1 MTSTMMVVLVVISGD
16 RLADD
21 LATSQTPYSRIT
33 TPHPRSAAPDPHF
46 WGLCSA
52 ERGGVAMLGVG
63 LVGVALGS
71 PAAATVGPL
80 LLSAL
85 MRERGRRRRQRTEL
99 AHADSLLEFVDA
111 VAAGLRSGGS
121 LSGSVATA
129 ARGAS
134 GSSQDECAHPGL
146 QRVVAGVGAGRT
158 LPVAFADAFSVGAEI
173 PVDRHRSGRADEEL
187 LTVTVLAL
195 EASGGSA
202 ADAMDRVG
210 DALRERCA
218 ARADARTQA
227 QQAISSAAVM
237 AALPL
242 LFGLAAAVA
251 EPGVGHLYRSTWL
264 GAACSGSA
272 VALTILGWEWQRRL
286 IEVLR

>member
-1 MTSTMMVVLVVISGD
+1 
-16 RLADD
+16 
-21 LATSQTPYSRIT
+21 
-33 TPHPRSAAPDPHF
+33 
-46 WGLCSA
+46 
-52 ERGGVAMLGVG
+52 MLGVG
-63 LVGVALGS
+63 LVGVALES
-71 PAAATVGPL
+71 PAAAIVGPL
-80 LLSAL
+80 LLSTS
-85 MRERGRRRRQRTEL
+85 MRERGRRRRQRTES
-99 AHADSLLEFVDA
+99 ANADSLLEFVDA
-111 VAAGLRSGGS
+111 VAAGLRAGGS
-121 LSGSVATA
+121 LSGSVAA
-129 ARGAS
+129 AAGGVG
-134 GSSQDECAHPGL
+134 GSSHDELAHPGL
-146 QRVVAGVGAGRT
+146 QRVVAGIGAGRA
-158 LPVAFADAFSVGAEI
+158 LPVAFADAFSAETV
-173 PVDRHRSGRADEEL
+173 PSDRHRFDGHRAGRSDEEL
-187 LTVTVLAL
+187 LVATVVAL

-251 EPGVGHLYRSTWL
+251 EPGVGHLFRSTWL
-264 GAACSGSA
+264 GAACAGSA